1 MLLLLGERGAW
12 KLEHKDLLKL
22 VAWITLVVSAVLF
35 GFEIVSDF
43 VVGVYQ
49 IRDQVFIF
57 LLPFLL
63 AIILFYVLNPL
74 VEFVESYKVP
84 RIATILGVYGVSLTL
99 LVLVGISLVN
109 AIFNEIQEFA
119 REIPH
124 YTREFRQFID
134 ETEFILYELPPPV
147 TDAIN
152 EAIIEYQL
160 NFQEILGTILD
171 FEGIIGTGA
180 SILAYVFSLIA
191 LPIILFYFLKDTEI
205 LRSNMILVVP
215 PQYRKKVRE
224 IMKDVSIT
232 FGSYIRGQ
240 LVVCLFIG
248 LLTYLGLAFLGVEFA
263 LVLGIIAGITN
274 IIPYFGP
281 FIGAVPSVII
291 ALLEEPLLALKVVI
305 WILIVQQIESQL
317 VAPQILGRNLKLHP
331 LAVVTSLIAGGHFF
345 GLIGLILAVPIVAI
359 VRVIIRHLF
368 WDYFLQDEEH

>member
-1 MLLLLGERGAW
+1 M
-12 KLEHKDLLKL
+12 EHKDLLKL

-35 GFEIVSDF
+35 GFEIVRDF

-63 AIILFYVLNPL
+63 AIILFYILNPL
-74 VEFVESYKVP
+74 VEFIESYRVP
-84 RIATILGVYGVSLTL
+84 RIATILGVYGISITL

-109 AIFNEIQEFA
+109 AIFIEIQEFA
-119 REIPH
+119 REIP
-124 YTREFRQFID
+124 YFTREFRQFID
-134 ETEFILYELPPPV
+134 ETEFILYELPPPI

-152 EAIIEYQL
+152 EAIIEYQV
-160 NFQEILGTILD
+160 NFQDILGTILD
-171 FEGIIGTGA
+171 FQGIIGTGA

-215 PQYRKKVRE
+215 PKYRGKVTE

-232 FGSYIRGQ
+232 FGNYIRGQ

-248 LLTYLGLAFLGVEFA
+248 ILTYIGLAFLGVEFA

-345 GLIGLILAVPIVAI
+345 GFLGLILAVPVVAI

-368 WDYFLQDEEH
+368 WDYFLQDEEQ